1 MKRMTWQRIGAAA
14 LAVLVWQAASMA
26 VGSALLL
33 PSPAAVLVRLAALL
47 PDGGFWRA
55 VWFSFCRIAGGFGA
69 ALVLGTALAFAAG
82 RWPVVD
88 VLLRPYV
95 LAVKSVPV
103 ASFIILALIWMRT
116 SALPLFISFLMV
128 FPIL

>member
-1 MKRMTWQRIGAAA
+1 MKKVTWQRIGAAA

-55 VWFSFCRIAGGFGA
+55 VWFSFC
-69 ALVLGTALAFAAG
+69 
-82 RWPVVD
+82 
-88 VLLRPYV
+88 LLY
-95 LAVKSVPV
+95 
-103 ASFIILALIWMRT
+103 T
-116 SALPLFISFLMV
+116 SPS
-128 FPIL
+128 PRDRG

>member
-1 MKRMTWQRIGAAA
+1 MKKVTWQRIGAAA

-82 RWPVVD
+82 LIDRNEPV
-88 VLLRPYV
+88 
-95 LAVKSVPV
+95 
-103 ASFIILALIWMRT
+103 
-116 SALPLFISFLMV
+116 SAKELSGEFSWEKLKGDSIYLTM
-128 FPIL
+128 